1 MRQKDL
7 RPAPAL
13 IEYKGMKFL
22 ITDRPSDITINH
34 YIMELKKNHV
44 NTVVRVCEPSYNTDE
59 LEAQG
64 ITVKDLAF
72 DDGTFPPQQ
81 VVDEWFEVLKDNF
94 RKSTSATLSY
104 YRHKRFSLRHIP
116 KTAPMAARAS
126 LSAAASAATAAA
138 AAATASNTT
147 ASSDTDTDTMPLTAN
162 ETDTR
167 YNNTA
172 FVDNETC
179 RYQQNPE
186 ACVAVH
192 CVAGLGRAP
201 VLVALALIELGLKYE
216 AAVEMIRDKRRGAIN
231 AKQLSFLEKY
241 KPKARLKHKN
251 GHKNSCSV
259 Q

>member
-1 MRQKDL
+1 MIRFVCYFMIPL
-7 RPAPAL
+7 L
-13 IEYKGMKFL
+13 L
-22 ITDRPSDITINH
+22 CPS
-34 YIMELKKNHV
+34 
-44 NTVVRVCEPSYNTDE
+44 
-59 LEAQG
+59 
-64 ITVKDLAF
+64 
-72 DDGTFPPQQ
+72 
-81 VVDEWFEVLKDNF
+81 F

-104 YRHKRFSLRHIP
+104 YKHKRFSLRHIP
-116 KTAPMAARAS
+116 KTVPPTTATATAIRTSATRAS
-126 LSAAASAATAAA
+126 LSAASGR
-138 AAATASNTT
+138 
-147 ASSDTDTDTMPLTAN
+147 DTDTIPLTAKDN
-162 ETDTR
+162 HNDTGEAASAI

-172 FVDNETC
+172 FLDNETC

>member
-1 MRQKDL
+1 MSINMRQKDL

-34 YIMELKKNHV
+34 YIMELKKNNV
-44 NTVVRVCEPSYNTDE
+44 NTVVRVCEPSYNTVE

-72 DDGTFPPQQ
+72 EDGTFPPQQ
-81 VVDEWFEVLKDNF
+81 VVDEWFEVLKD
-94 RKSTSATLSY
+94 K
-104 YRHKRFSLRHIP
+104 
-116 KTAPMAARAS
+116 
-126 LSAAASAATAAA
+126 
-138 AAATASNTT
+138 
-147 ASSDTDTDTMPLTAN
+147 
-162 ETDTR
+162 
-167 YNNTA
+167 
-172 FVDNETC
+172 
-179 RYQQNPE
+179 YQQTPE